1 MRVLGGVTFLDTQ
14 QKDTGNDATEG
25 KQVIGAAKHLL
36 NLGLEYDLPQLD
48 GLTLTGDVIHT
59 GKRYANDANTLKVD
73 GYTTVDLGARYK
85 TQLAGKAVT
94 LKGVIANVTDK
105 DYWSS
110 VGGYENTAGDN
121 GAGYLTLGEPRTL
134 KLSATF
140 DF

>member
-1 MRVLGGVTFLDTQ
+1 M
-14 QKDTGNDATEG
+14 ATPLW
-25 KQVIGAAKHLL
+25 IW
-36 NLGLEYDLPQLD
+36 
-48 GLTLTGDVIHT
+48 
-59 GKRYANDANTLKVD
+59 
-73 GYTTVDLGARYK
+73 ARYK